1 MQDITITTPAA
12 LRELVTRSVVEAVA
26 EALPQMLRQAAMPP
40 FLTKKALMEL
50 TGWSSR
56 TVEYKKAEGKISFV
70 RQGRLC
76 LFPTDEILAW
86 LEEGRVPAKEVQR

>member
-1 MQDITITTPAA
+1 MQDLTITTPDA
-12 LRELVTRSVVEAVA
+12 LQSLITSSVVAAVR
-26 EALPQMLRQAAMPP
+26 EALPSMLRQANLPP
-40 FLTKKALMEL
+40 YLTKNELMKL

-56 TVEYKKAEGKISFV
+56 TVEYKKSQGIIPYI

-86 LEEGRVPAKEVQR
+86 LEEGYVPATEAA

>member
-1 MQDITITTPAA
+1 MEDLTITTPAV
-12 LRELVTRSVVEAVA
+12 LESLITTSVVAAVRV
-26 EALPQMLRQAAMPP
+26 ALPPMLRQANMPP
-40 FLTKKALMEL
+40 YLTKKELMKL

-56 TVEYKKAEGKISFV
+56 TVEYKKAEGKIPYI

-86 LEEGRVPAKEVQR
+86 LEEGRVPAEAA